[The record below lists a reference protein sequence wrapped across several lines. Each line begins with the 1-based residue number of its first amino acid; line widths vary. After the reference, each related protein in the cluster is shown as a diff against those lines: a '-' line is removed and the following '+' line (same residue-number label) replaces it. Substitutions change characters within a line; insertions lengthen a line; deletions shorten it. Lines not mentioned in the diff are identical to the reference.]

1 VAQVRNIR
9 PGYTVIH
16 PNRDQA
22 RCKLTR
28 LIVVVI
34 LLASIA
40 LMLVVTI
47 GGWSKLQ
54 GLKPVNFIWCALY
67 LVMAVYIWRWS
78 RGLLPLAAALA
89 ILLLVI
95 AAVAGAGL
103 AGTSWFD
110 RTHHG
115 YAAPQSLLGG
125 AGLGP
130 GMLGTVT
137 LLLVPVE
144 ALLIVFAMAGFAQ
157 AWNEELEVSDE
168 EARKRGSKPVARGP
182 EVAAARR
189 SAVRT

>member
-1 VAQVRNIR
+1 MVATVAQVRNIR

-168 EARKRGSKPVARGP
+168 EARKRGSKPVAEGLK
-182 EVAAARR
+182 
-189 SAVRT
+189 